1 MTTEKN
7 TIRAYE
13 MAKERY
19 ATLGVDTE
27 KAMDMLQHIALSLH
41 CWQTDDVTGFE
52 NLGGSLTGG
61 IQVTGNYPGR
71 ARTIDEVRAD
81 ALKVMSLVPGKH
93 RFSLHATYGDFQ
105 GKVVDRNEI
114 EPAHFQS
121 WMEWAK
127 ENGLKLDFNSTS
139 FSHPKSGNLTLAN
152 PDESIR
158 RFWIEHTERCRWIS
172 EEMGKFQNDPCIM
185 NLWGH
190 DGSKEVPASRLM
202 YRQILEKSLDEIFA
216 TKYENMK
223 DCLEAKLFGIGLES
237 YTVGSYDFYLGY
249 GAKKQKIVTLD
260 TGHFHLTESIADKIS
275 ALLLFIPEI
284 MLHVSRPIRWDSD
297 HVVILND
304 ELMDLSRELV
314 RCNAL
319 NRVHI
324 GLDYFDAT
332 INRIGAYVIG
342 IRATQKA
349 LLQALLEPSATLQ
362 AYEAKEQLFQRLALQ
377 EELKSMPWNA
387 VWDMFCLKNNVPV
400 GENYLTDIEKY
411 EAEVTNKRG

>member
-1 MTTEKN
+1 
-7 TIRAYE
+7 
-13 MAKERY
+13 
-19 ATLGVDTE
+19 
-27 KAMDMLQHIALSLH
+27 
-41 CWQTDDVTGFE
+41 
-52 NLGGSLTGG
+52 
-61 IQVTGNYPGR
+61 
-71 ARTIDEVRAD
+71 
-81 ALKVMSLVPGKH
+81 
-93 RFSLHATYGDFQ
+93 
-105 GKVVDRNEI
+105 
-114 EPAHFQS
+114 
-121 WMEWAK
+121 
-127 ENGLKLDFNSTS
+127 
-139 FSHPKSGNLTLAN
+139 
-152 PDESIR
+152 
-158 RFWIEHTERCRWIS
+158 
-172 EEMGKFQNDPCIM
+172 
-185 NLWGH
+185 
-190 DGSKEVPASRLM
+190 
-202 YRQILEKSLDEIFA
+202 
-216 TKYENMK
+216 
-223 DCLEAKLFGIGLES
+223 
-237 YTVGSYDFYLGY
+237 
-249 GAKKQKIVTLD
+249 
-260 TGHFHLTESIADKIS
+260 
-275 ALLLFIPEI
+275 

-314 RCNAL
+314 RCNTL

>member
-41 CWQTDDVTGFE
+41 CWQTDDVIGFE

-127 ENGLKLDFNSTS
+127 DNGLKLDFNSTS

-158 RFWIEHTERCRWIS
+158 YYSGTLVYDKQITIDQLPAGNIYLNLQDIGVTAKVTVNGQYAGGVWTPPYRLDIS
-172 EEMGKFQNDPCIM
+172 EWLHQGENQISVEVTTTWQNRLIGD
-185 NLWGH
+185 
-190 DGSKEVPASRLM
+190 SRLPEQE
-202 YRQILEKSLDEIFA
+202 RTTWTACNGWSEKDPLQKSGL
-216 TKYENMK
+216 
-223 DCLEAKLFGIGLES
+223 IGP
-237 YTVGSYDFYLGY
+237 
-249 GAKKQKIVTLD
+249 VTL
-260 TGHFHLTESIADKIS
+260 E
-275 ALLLFIPEI
+275 
-284 MLHVSRPIRWDSD
+284 
-297 HVVILND
+297 VVK
-304 ELMDLSRELV
+304 RE
-314 RCNAL
+314 
-319 NRVHI
+319 
-324 GLDYFDAT
+324 
-332 INRIGAYVIG
+332 
-342 IRATQKA
+342 
-349 LLQALLEPSATLQ
+349 
-362 AYEAKEQLFQRLALQ
+362 
-377 EELKSMPWNA
+377 
-387 VWDMFCLKNNVPV
+387 
-400 GENYLTDIEKY
+400 
-411 EAEVTNKRG
+411 